1 MVSDDVAKSLNDFV
15 LVSLL
20 QTLSE
25 NLSIGQHAI
34 INILIFLCKCNHCD
48 FNSYDVF
55 SSNFIV
61 HIVALKMD

>member
-1 MVSDDVAKSLNDFV
+1 MVSNDVAKSLNDFV

-48 FNSYDVF
+48 FNYDVF